1 MAEFIICNIKQI
13 EELSPFEDE
22 YVYDIIMEDTSTPY
36 FFANGILVHNSNY
49 FATGAENV
57 GDAVMIADEVG
68 NSVNETFPDLMRNSF
83 LCTEGYD
90 TLIGCSRE
98 IVAERA
104 LFQARKKY
112 IAKVVNK
119 DGFPCNKIKAM
130 GSEIKKSD
138 TPKKI
143 QKFLKDT
150 VSRILDGQTYNQV
163 CEFVNDQRKKM
174 FKQKITPSEIILL
187 GASKSA
193 NNLETFTEA
202 FYAELEGKPKLAKN
216 GKSKLTIPGHV
227 RAAIQY
233 NVLLEEFNDT
243 VSKPIQNADKVKV
256 FELCDNAFKFK
267 TLAFPADMTQ
277 FPQWFLDNFEVNLK
291 ISEEK
296 LITNKLEGIF
306 SAMDLDV
313 PSPQNSLINSVLQF

>member
-1 MAEFIICNIKQI
+1 MQIKREKILKVEQ
-13 EELSPFEDE
+13 LSDFDDE
-22 YVYDIIMEDTSTPY
+22 YVYDISMKDQKIPY
-36 FFANGILVHNSNY
+36 FFGNGILVHNSNY
-49 FATGAENV
+49 FLTGADNV
-57 GDAVMIADEVG
+57 EDAVLIADEVG
-68 NSVNETFPDLMRNSF
+68 RCVNDSFKELMQESF
-83 LCTEGYD
+83 FCTSEYD
-90 TLIGCSRE
+90 SLISCSRE

-150 VSRILDGQTYNQV
+150 VSKILDGTSYEEV
-163 CEFVNDQRKKM
+163 SIFVNEQRKKL
-174 FKQKITPSEIILL
+174 FKEKISPSEIILL
-187 GASKSA
+187 GAAKSA
-193 NNLETFTEA
+193 NNLEIFTEA
-202 FYAELEGKPKLAKN
+202 FFAELNGTPKLAKN

-227 RAAIQY
+227 RAAIHY
-233 NVLLEEFNDT
+233 NYLLEYFKDT
-243 VSKPIQNADKVKV
+243 INKPIQNADKVKV
-256 FELCDNAFKFK
+256 FELCENSFGYK
-267 TLAFPADMTQ
+267 TIAFPADVVE
-277 FPQWFLDNFEVNLK
+277 FPHWFIENFSVDLK

-306 SAMDLDV
+306 NALGKDI
-313 PSPQNSLINSVLQF
+313 PSPQNTLINSILQF